1 MSLKPKVVNFNAVW
15 SDLRET
21 VEAVITLGNVK
32 HDVWNNRFSDV
43 YSLCV
48 AHPEPLAEKL
58 YFETKQFLE
67 NHVQNMLV
75 TKVAPQNAG
84 STTKTD
90 KNQPDLLQR
99 YYDAWSQYSK
109 GINYLDCLYL
119 YLNQQHIK
127 KQKLSDADITYC
139 KICPETHD
147 LKEIG
152 ELGLDIWRIY
162 MVENLG
168 KELVE
173 HILEG
178 IKADRCGSPEV
189 NSQRVQIINGVI
201 LSFVQVQDYKK
212 TGSLKL
218 YQDLFETPMLDASAK
233 YYSSEASK
241 LLQRCTVSEYMEE
254 VIKILDD
261 ENKRAQKF
269 LHFSSLAKLR
279 KQCEEGLIND
289 RLDFLYSECKE
300 MVSQEKR
307 KDLRNMYIVLKPIP
321 DRLKSLLIQT
331 FLDHI
336 KNEGIETISTLKGEN
351 MHIQFVENM
360 LKVHQKYQELIADVF
375 ENDSLFLSALDKACA
390 SVINRRPNDRQQ
402 CRSAELVA
410 KYCDTLLKKS
420 KTSETEVDQKLTN
433 NITIFKY
440 IEDKDVYQ
448 KFYSRMLAK
457 RLIHEQSQSMDAE
470 EAMINRL
477 KQACGYEFTNKL
489 HRMFTDISLSADL
502 NNKFNSHLKKENI
515 DLGINLSIKVLQ
527 AGAWPLGPTQVV
539 IPFAVPQEFEKSIR
553 MFENFYHTSFS
564 GRKLTWLHHLCHG
577 ELKIGFLKKTYIVTM
592 QTYQMAMLLLFET
605 CDSLT
610 CKEIQTTL
618 QLNNETFQKH
628 MQSLIESKLLLASS
642 ESLEGETK
650 IELNFEYTNKRTK
663 FKITAAMQRET
674 PQEVEHTLSAVDE
687 DRKLY
692 LQAAIVRI
700 MKSRKVLRHNA
711 LIQEILSQSKVSF
724 TPSISM
730 IKKCIESL
738 IDKQYIE
745 RTPNSGDEYS
755 YVA

>member
-1 MSLKPKVVNFNAVW
+1 MKQVLTMANVPTSVW
-15 SDLRET
+15 QD
-21 VEAVITLGNVK
+21 
-32 HDVWNNRFSDV
+32 RFSDV

-48 AHPEPLAEKL
+48 AFPEPLADKL

-67 NHVQNMLV
+67 NHVQNMLA
-75 TKVAPQNAG
+75 TQVAPPDRN
-84 STTKTD
+84 SSER
-90 KNQPDLLQR
+90 KNILMN
-99 YYDAWSQYSK
+99 YYKAWSEYSK
-109 GINYLDCLYL
+109 GIEYLNNLYS

-127 KQKLSDADITYC
+127 KQKISDADIMYGNAS
-139 KICPETHD
+139 PDNQE
-147 LKEIG
+147 LMEIG

-162 MVENLG
+162 MIQSLG
-168 KELVE
+168 DELVA
-173 HILEG
+173 HTLEG
-178 IKADRCGSPEV
+178 IKEDRMNGIDSKYVEV
-189 NSQRVQIINGVI
+189 IHGVI
-201 LSFVQVQDYKK
+201 QSFVQVQGYKK
-212 TGSLKL
+212 KGNLKL
-218 YQDLFETPMLDASAK
+218 YQDLFETPMLNESGK
-233 YYSSEASK
+233 HYRNEAAK
-241 LLQRCTVSEYMEE
+241 LLQRCSVSEYMEE
-254 VIKILDD
+254 VIKILSD
-261 ENKRAQKF
+261 ENRRAQRF
-269 LHFSSLAKLR
+269 LDSSSVTKLR
-279 KQCEEGLIND
+279 KECEERFIND
-289 RLDFLYSECKE
+289 HLDFLYSECKE

-307 KDLRNMYIVLKPIP
+307 KDLRNMYIILKPIP
-321 DRLKSLLIQT
+321 DRLKDLLKQT

-351 MHIQFVENM
+351 IHIQFVENM
-360 LKVHQKYQELIADVF
+360 LKVHQKYQKLIADVF

-390 SVINRRPNDRQQ
+390 SVVNKRINERQP

-410 KYCDTLLKKS
+410 KYCDSLLRKS
-420 KTSETEVDQKLTN
+420 KTTESEIDTKLTN
-433 NITIFKY
+433 SITIFKY
-440 IEDKDVYQ
+440 IEDKDVFQ

-457 RLIHEQSQSMDAE
+457 RLIHEQSQSMEAE

-502 NNKFNSHLKKENI
+502 NNKFNSHLKDENI
-515 DLGINLSIKVLQ
+515 EIGINLSIKVLQ
-527 AGAWPLGPTQVV
+527 AGAWPLGPTQAA

-564 GRKLTWLHHLCHG
+564 GRKLAWLHHLCHG
-577 ELKIGFLKKTYIVTM
+577 ELKMSYLKKSYIVTM
-592 QTYQMAMLLLFET
+592 QTYQMAMLLLFES

-610 CKEIQTTL
+610 CKEIQETL
-618 QLNNETFQKH
+618 QLNDETFQKH
-628 MQSLIESKLLLASS
+628 MQSLIESKLLTSS
-642 ESLEGETK
+642 TENFERDTE
-650 IELNFEYTNKRTK
+650 IRLNFDYSNKRTK
-663 FKITAAMQRET
+663 FKISAALQRET
-674 PQEVEHTLSAVDE
+674 PQEVEHTMNAVDE

-700 MKSRKVLRHNA
+700 MKSRKILRHNA